1 MGLKK
6 SRAAGLNLYKFS
18 RLWNMSQ
25 LHTLSCRS
33 QSHYSTL
40 KAKGYKE
47 QRPHLGAVR
56 TAIGHLACQTAECK
70 TASSVRRDWFL
81 TFMKFQWQA
90 SEPLTCFTSDCWSFK
105 TQLHDKNHLN
115 TSGRW
120 SLRNLDRGG
129 QGCCILIIRILFD
142 HSEGGVARDNPFPTA
157 WFRLEARTSHFGEIR
172 FEAFRLWALGKIYVW
187 IYVNVL
193 QRFSLKISIRWELI
207 DFRRFAFSLFPA
219 MLVTT
224 STACN
229 RPGTS
234 FSVLLAVSVISA
246 PFNEL
251 WSLYSLSLS
260 TRIILIF

>member
-1 MGLKK
+1 
-6 SRAAGLNLYKFS
+6 
-18 RLWNMSQ
+18 MSQ

-157 WFRLEARTSHFGEIR
+157 WFPSLHEQWAVKARSQNQP
-172 FEAFRLWALGKIYVW
+172 L
-187 IYVNVL
+187 
-193 QRFSLKISIRWELI
+193 
-207 DFRRFAFSLFPA
+207 RRDTFW
-219 MLVTT
+219 
-224 STACN
+224 
-229 RPGTS
+229 G
-234 FSVLLAVSVISA
+234 VSA
-246 PFNEL
+246 
-251 WSLYSLSLS
+251 LS
-260 TRIILIF
+260 TWQNLRMDICQCITKIFPQNIH